1 MNIGKCS
8 EDQRSKGKGRGCIG
22 SQMRPLQDQD
32 SSSFSVRKNEV
43 KSNLIAIT
51 GDNSRETNKAL
62 KEKEMI
68 VQDCSQAATCDDL
81 RLLASSTTSKLNHHI
96 SKDSPFPTY
105 DISSSLS
112 QLQ

>member
-1 MNIGKCS
+1 
-8 EDQRSKGKGRGCIG
+8 
-22 SQMRPLQDQD
+22 MRPLQDQD

-62 KEKEMI
+62 KKGNH

-81 RLLASSTTSKLNHHI
+81 RLLAPPRQAN
-96 SKDSPFPTY
+96 
-105 DISSSLS
+105 
-112 QLQ
+112 